1 MNHDFFIIFGAS
13 LNIAGMEKIYEAL
26 TYLKSRGIVYPDT
39 GIILGTGLGKMVK
52 HLHVE
57 QSIHYSEIPHFP
69 VSTVEF
75 HNGTLLYGKME
86 GKQVIAM
93 HGRFHYY
100 EGYTLKQITF
110 PIRVMKLLGIQR
122 LLISNAGGSMNPE
135 FKKGTLMLLDDHIN
149 LLPDNP
155 LIGHNYDELGPRF
168 PDMSEPYSQQLN
180 DQLIQIAAENN
191 ITLHKGVYVAVAGP
205 NLETRAEYRYLRTI
219 GADVVGMSTVPE
231 VIVAN
236 HMKLP
241 CAAISVITDECD
253 PDNLKPICLKDLL
266 ETAAVAED
274 DLIVLIRELLRKI

>member
-1 MNHDFFIIFGAS
+1 
-13 LNIAGMEKIYEAL
+13 MEKIYEAL
-26 TYLKSRGIVYPDT
+26 TYLKSRGIANPDT

-52 HLHVE
+52 HIQVE

-75 HNGTLLYGKME
+75 HNGTLLYGRME
-86 GKQVIAM
+86 GKQVVAM

-135 FKKGTLMLLDDHIN
+135 FTKGTLMLLDDHIN

-155 LIGHNYDELGPRF
+155 LTGPNYDELGPRF
-168 PDMSEPYSQQLN
+168 PDMSEPYSSFLN
-180 DQLIQIAAENN
+180 ESLTKIAADNN
-191 ITLHKGVYVAVAGP
+191 ITLHKGIYVAVPGP

-274 DLIVLIRELLRKI
+274 DLIVLFRELLRRM